1 MPDPQVLYVVTA
13 VVVLALVAWVIA
25 ALSRSRDAGTD
36 KSTGIPATAGPAT
49 AGGLPMT
56 SKREAS
62 GASRPSPPSRE
73 AGAKESP
80 PKAAGPQAAAA
91 TALAGPAPGKSAPLR
106 SGASKSG
113 GANGSLNLPS
123 DMVEGASASH
133 EVTVEVEEEEE
144 PTGPHALIL
153 ISAVGRTD
161 PGLKRKHNEDAYVIL
176 EKHHLFCIA
185 DGMGR
190 HAAGEVASK
199 LCVDAVAEAY
209 NKDAKPAA
217 EPDPTLPKRA
227 NMLRSAI
234 LLGNERIFQ
243 QAHDVEEYAGMGTT
257 VVACYFS
264 PNNQRVYIAHVGDS
278 RCYRV
283 RGGVLQQITKDHTLG
298 AAGIQGKSSS
308 VLSRAVGV
316 EERVEVDITM
326 ESPLPG
332 DLYLLCSD
340 GLSRMLTDPE
350 IEQTLKS
357 TRDLEASTSKLI
369 EMANARGGRDNI
381 TTIVVRVEDAP
392 RRSSIPPR

>member
-49 AGGLPMT
+49 AGGLPMA
-56 SKREAS
+56 SKREAAS
-62 GASRPSPPSRE
+62 ASRDVRP
-73 AGAKESP
+73 KESP
-80 PKAAGPQAAAA
+80 PKAAA
-91 TALAGPAPGKSAPLR
+91 PAPQTGAAPAGSAPVKSARP
-106 SGASKSG
+106 
-113 GANGSLNLPS
+113 NGSLNLPT
-123 DMVEGASASH
+123 DMAEGASASH

-234 LLGNERIFQ
+234 LLGNERIFT

-357 TRDLEASTSKLI
+357 TRDLDASTSKLI

-381 TTIVVRVEDAP
+381 TIIVVRVEDAP

>member
-49 AGGLPMT
+49 AGGLPMA
-56 SKREAS
+56 SKREAES
-62 GASRPSPPSRE
+62 ASRDVR
-73 AGAKESP
+73 AKESP
-80 PKAAGPQAAAA
+80 PKAAAPAPQAPAA
-91 TALAGPAPGKSAPLR
+91 TAGSAPVKSARP
-106 SGASKSG
+106 
-113 GANGSLNLPS
+113 NGSLNLPT
-123 DMVEGASASH
+123 DMAEGASASH

-209 NKDAKPAA
+209 NNAAKPAA

-234 LLGNERIFQ
+234 LLGNERIFT

-283 RGGVLQQITKDHTLG
+283 RGGVLQQITTDHTLG

-381 TTIVVRVEDAP
+381 TIIVVRVEDAP